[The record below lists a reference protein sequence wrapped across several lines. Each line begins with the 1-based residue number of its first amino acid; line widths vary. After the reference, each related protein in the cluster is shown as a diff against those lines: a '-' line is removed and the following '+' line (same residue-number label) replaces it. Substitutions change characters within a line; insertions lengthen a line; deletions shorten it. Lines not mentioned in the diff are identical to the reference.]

1 MGNKADNTNKHLEMV
16 QQELANAKKKHPH
29 FVHKVTVLRHE
40 NVSSWLE
47 QLRTLLECMTQLKQ
61 RDVESI
67 LECELY
73 EALDAYTTGDYE
85 HAMQEFA
92 QCAAVCIRAMEECKK
107 AMERKDP
114 NETAT
119 SSGSRR

>member
-1 MGNKADNTNKHLEMV
+1 MDNKDDNTDKHLEMV
-16 QQELANAKKKHPH
+16 KHELANAKKKHPH
-29 FVHKVTVLRHE
+29 FVNKVTVLRRE
-40 NVSSWLE
+40 KVSSWLE

-73 EALDAYTTGDYE
+73 EALDAYTEGDYE

-114 NETAT
+114 DEATT
-119 SSGSRR
+119 SSGFRR